1 MIAPAI
7 PVRMVLR
14 ALTILIAI
22 LARVLPAF
30 LEPGMYVSASVIVAL
45 IFRRGSYTG
54 SLFGENIESCQ
65 RWLVD
70 IAAK

>member
-7 PVRMVLR
+7 PVRMVLH

-30 LEPGMYVSASVIVAL
+30 LEPGMYVYASFIITL
-45 IFRRGSYTG
+45 IFRRGPYAG
-54 SLFGENIESCQ
+54 SLFEENI
-65 RWLVD
+65 
-70 IAAK
+70 